1 MEHEPQR
8 PRSAWEW
15 LCFLFSFRGRVGR
28 REYLIAGASLMLLK
42 YGVDAALIH
51 YETGEFWS
59 PFNYLSPLL
68 ETREAKIGLEPGWLN
83 VTLTL
88 WALPF
93 LWIGATMSM
102 RRAYDAG
109 GSPWI
114 GLLFFVP
121 ILNYL
126 MMLGLCIDRTRER
139 VMEDPER
146 TPGAIGEGLSAAVIA
161 VVISVISCSA
171 LVLLNVHFLGN
182 YGTALFA
189 GTPFLL
195 GTLSGYLY
203 NRTGERSGMGT
214 VGISVLATTAAGC
227 SLALF
232 ALEGLICIGMAL
244 PIAYLIAIPGA
255 LAGRA
260 IALSGRP
267 SPTLHAFAPFVV
279 LLLLSDIEARL
290 SEPGHFECISVV
302 EIDAP
307 PEVVWHHVVSFSEL
321 PEPEEFL
328 FRLGVAY
335 PIRARIEGEG
345 VGAVR
350 YCEFSTGP
358 FVEPITRWEPP
369 SRLSFDVASQ
379 PAPMHELSPYD
390 IHPPHLDGMMASRR
404 GEFRLIA
411 LPGGRTRLEGSTWYD
426 LEIRPF
432 VYWELWSDALVHDIH
447 ERVLEHIQQLSEAE
461 VAATR

>member
-8 PRSAWEW
+8 PRNAWDW
-15 LCFLFSFRGRVGR
+15 LRFLFSFRGRVGR
-28 REYLIAGASLMLLK
+28 REYAIAGVSLMLLK

-51 YETGEFWS
+51 LETGQVWS
-59 PFNYLSPLL
+59 PLDYLSPLL
-68 ETREAKIGLEPGWLN
+68 ETREAKIGTKPGWLN
-83 VTLTL
+83 VTLAL

-109 GSPWI
+109 SSPWI

-121 ILNYL
+121 LLNYL
-126 MMLGLCIDRTRER
+126 MMLGLCIAPTSER
-139 VMEDPER
+139 VMEDPKR
-146 TPGAIGEGLSAAVIA
+146 TPEAIGEGLSVAVVAVVVSVIA
-161 VVISVISCSA
+161 CSV
-171 LVLLNVHFLGN
+171 LVLVNVHLVGN
-182 YGTALFA
+182 YGTTLFA

-203 NRTGERSGMGT
+203 NRRGERSAMGT
-214 VGISVLATTAAGC
+214 VGITVLATTAAGC

-232 ALEGLICIGMAL
+232 ALEGLICIAMAL

-260 IALSGRP
+260 IALARRP
-267 SPTLHAFAPFVV
+267 APTLHAFAPFLV

-290 SEPGHFECISVV
+290 SEPGQFECVSVV

-307 PEVVWHHVVSFSEL
+307 PEVVWRHVVSFSEL
-321 PEPEEFL
+321 PPPETFL

-335 PIRARIEGEG
+335 PMRARIEGEG

-369 SRLSFDVASQ
+369 RRLSFDVASQ
-379 PAPMHELSPYD
+379 PPPMHELSPYD

-404 GEFRLIA
+404 GEFRLIP

-426 LEIRPF
+426 LEIRPL

-447 ERVLEHIQQLSEAE
+447 DRVLEHIEQLSEAE
-461 VAATR
+461 VAAAQ